1 MWEVRMAK
9 VQSAKVKQVVAPAAA
24 NTEVRTKRQLVV
36 VVHGVG
42 VKEAGVSADLL
53 ATALEDVPD
62 GHGDASLRS
71 FEGHTLRPH
80 SSDDFH
86 LREFEI
92 YNSGGKRQVFPARIR
107 RYRNNDES
115 GKLVAERVVADFYW
129 GDISNIASGI
139 AGLFLGILKTI
150 LGLCHVVRESAWSVF
165 PGDGFNWFI
174 RKMANA
180 AALTIHG
187 PIAAINVVL
196 LAGVLIHAVIVGQFG
211 WPVLAAA
218 WTTVAM
224 TAICGILVARSSDV
238 YLTRWFAQWTAI
250 VALVLALLLIFMPVA
265 MSPIAP
271 NPPPADA
278 PAEVLAAFDAKGLE
292 TSPVVLNDA
301 ETALLTHVCAVPAA
315 ATSTVSGTC
324 VHAYDQ
330 FYLQGL
336 RILGIMGLAWML
348 VIVCNAVVAA
358 AEVYRWLIGRGDGPP
373 ALASA
378 SIALMSMLWIILIAG
393 IWASILNLPFQ
404 SLPTGLRLESILGT
418 ASFAVIALGFIAL
431 GAGYVFLRTGR
442 WGAKSNP
449 ADYIKSVDPE
459 HARKIAERNRLLISP
474 WMLVPIWAF
483 FAVMLI
489 TSLSATLRMIGIGL
503 PVPGW
508 AAAINYWLQA
518 NFGSIMAGLAIVGGF
533 LFAAGQQQLR
543 AGLGIAI
550 DVITWLN
557 DHSWN
562 SLEMRTEETR
572 TLAEAMVPG
581 PLQAG
586 SGQKAQGYWRRERI
600 KNRLKVMMEKLLRDE
615 KPDEVIFVSHSQGT
629 VVAIATLDEKA
640 PEWLESLGKNASMK
654 LVTMGSP
661 YAHVHRHYYPRSF
674 AAIGSMGALTKAA
687 DGGVLDDWIN
697 IFRIDDFV
705 GTFIDPSG
713 QWPREHP
720 VPANGHTYYW
730 VDENVFPIL
739 KKFVS

>member
-1 MWEVRMAK
+1 MANA
-9 VQSAKVKQVVAPAAA
+9 QSAKAKTKNAAVSAAP
-24 NTEVRTKRQLVV
+24 TVEQPTKRQLVV

-62 GHGDASLRS
+62 GHSEASMRS
-71 FEGHTLRPH
+71 YAGKTLRPH

-86 LREFEI
+86 LRELEM
-92 YNSGGKRQVFPARIR
+92 YNVGGKRQVFPARIR
-107 RYRNNDES
+107 RYRANDEAT
-115 GKLVAERVVADFYW
+115 GRLEAERVVADFYW
-129 GDISNIASGI
+129 GDISNIASGV

-165 PGDGFNWFI
+165 PGSGFDWFI

-196 LAGVLIHAVIVGQFG
+196 LAGVLVHAVLVGQFG

-218 WTTVAM
+218 WTTVAVS
-224 TAICGILVARSSDV
+224 AIGGFLVARSSDV

-250 VALVLALLLIFMPVA
+250 VALVLATLLIFMPVA
-265 MSPIAP
+265 ISPTAL
-271 NPPPADA
+271 NPPPAGA
-278 PAEVLAAFDAKGLE
+278 AAEELAAFDSKGLT
-292 TSPVVLNDA
+292 TSPVVLNEA
-301 ETALLTHVCAVPAA
+301 EAALLTHVCAVPTA
-315 ATSTVSGTC
+315 ATPTVSGAC

-336 RILGIMGLAWML
+336 RILGIMGLAWLL
-348 VIVCNAVVAA
+348 VIACNAIVAA
-358 AEVYRWLIGRGDGPP
+358 AEVRRWLAGRGDGPP

-378 SIALMSMLWIILIAG
+378 SIALMSMLWIILIAS
-393 IWASILNLPFQ
+393 IWASILSLPFQ

-418 ASFAVIALGFIAL
+418 ASFAVIALGYIAL
-431 GAGYVFLRTGR
+431 SAGYVFLRTGR
-442 WGAKSNP
+442 WGAKSVP
-449 ADYIKSVDPE
+449 ADYIKPDDPE
-459 HARKIAERNRLLISP
+459 HATKIAERNRLLISP

-483 FAVMLI
+483 FAAMLFA
-489 TSLSATLRMIGIGL
+489 SLSATLRMFGCEL
-503 PVPGW
+503 PVPDW
-508 AAAINYWLQA
+508 AAAVNYWLQG
-518 NFGSIMAGLAIVGGF
+518 NFGTIMAGLAVFGGF

-562 SLEMRTEETR
+562 SQEMLTEETR
-572 TLAEAMVPG
+572 TFAEAIIPG

-586 SGQKAQGYWRRERI
+586 RGQKAQGYWRRERI

-629 VVAIATLDEKA
+629 VVAIAALNEKA
-640 PEWLESLGKNASMK
+640 PEWLAGLGKNASMK

-661 YAHVHRHYYPRSF
+661 YTHVHRHYYPRSF
-674 AAIGSMGALTKAA
+674 PAIGSMGVLAKAGN
-687 DGGVLDDWIN
+687 GGALDDWIN

-705 GTFIDPSG
+705 GTFIDPTG
-713 QWPREHP
+713 KWPREHP
-720 VPANGHTYYW
+720 VPANGHTSYW

-739 KKFVS
+739 KDFTR

>member
-1 MWEVRMAK
+1 MAK
-9 VQSAKVKQVVAPAAA
+9 AQSAKAKAGQVSAAE
-24 NTEVRTKRQLVV
+24 TRPKRQLVV

-42 VKEAGVSADLL
+42 VKEAGVSADML

-62 GHGDASLRS
+62 GNGDASMRS
-71 FEGHTLRPH
+71 YAGETLRPH

-107 RYRNNDES
+107 RYRSNDEAT
-115 GKLVAERVVADFYW
+115 GMLRAERVVADFYW
-129 GDISNIASGI
+129 GDISNIASGV

-174 RKMANA
+174 RKLANA

-196 LAGVLIHAVIVGQFG
+196 LAGVLVHAVIVGQFG
-211 WPVLAAA
+211 WPVLVAA
-218 WTTVAM
+218 WATVAV
-224 TAICGILVARSSDV
+224 TAIGGWWAARKSDV
-238 YLTRWFAQWTAI
+238 YLTRWFAQWTTVFAF
-250 VALVLALLLIFMPVA
+250 VLALFLIFMPVA
-265 MSPIAP
+265 MSPTALQA
-271 NPPPADA
+271 PPPDA
-278 PAEVLAAFDAKGLE
+278 AKEVIAAFDATGLAA
-292 TSPVVLNDA
+292 SPVLLGDA
-301 ETALLTHVCAVPAA
+301 EEALLTHVCAVPASV
-315 ATSTVSGTC
+315 TPMVSGAC

-330 FYLQGL
+330 FYMQGL
-336 RILGIMGLAWML
+336 RILGIMGLSWL
-348 VIVCNAVVAA
+348 FVIFCNAIVAA
-358 AEVYRWLIGRGDGPP
+358 AEIRRWFLGRGDGPP

-378 SIALMSMLWIILIAG
+378 SIALMSMLWIILIAS
-393 IWASILNLPFQ
+393 IWASLLNLPFQ

-418 ASFAVIALGFIAL
+418 ASFAVIALAFVGL

-442 WGAKSNP
+442 WAAKSDP
-449 ADYIKSVDPE
+449 AAYIKPSDPG
-459 HARKIAERNRLLISP
+459 HAWKIAEKNRLIISP

-483 FAVMLI
+483 FAVMLL
-489 TSLSATLRMIGIGL
+489 TSFSATLRMLGIE
-503 PVPGW
+503 PPIPAW
-508 AAAINYWLQA
+508 AAAVNHWLQG
-518 NFGSIMAGLAIVGGF
+518 NFGSIMAGLAVFGSL

-562 SLEMRTEETR
+562 SLEMETEATR
-572 TLAEAMVPG
+572 TLAETMVPG

-600 KNRLKVMMEKLLRDE
+600 KNRLKVLMDKLLRDE

-629 VVAIATLDEKA
+629 VVAIAVLQEKA
-640 PEWLESLGKNASMK
+640 PEWLGSLGEGSSMK

-661 YAHVHRHYYPRSF
+661 YTHVHRHYYPRSF
-674 AAIGSMGALTKAA
+674 APIGSMEVLKPAA
-687 DGGVLDDWIN
+687 DGGTLDDWIN

-705 GTFIDPSG
+705 GTFIDPTG

-720 VPANGHTYYW
+720 VKANGHTYYW
-730 VDENVFPIL
+730 VDEKVFPIL
-739 KKFVS
+739 KEFVS

>member
-1 MWEVRMAK
+1 MAK
-9 VQSAKVKQVVAPAAA
+9 AKAAQAQPTSSAAPHS
-24 NTEVRTKRQLVV
+24 EPRTKRQLVV

-42 VKEAGVSADLL
+42 VKESGVSADLL

-62 GHGDASLRS
+62 GNGDASLRS

-86 LREFEI
+86 LRELEI
-92 YNSGGKRQVFPARIR
+92 YNIGDKRQVFPARIR
-107 RYRNNDES
+107 RYRNNDAS

-165 PGDGFNWFI
+165 PGDGFNWFV
-174 RKMANA
+174 RKLANA

-196 LAGVLIHAVIVGQFG
+196 LAGVLVHAIFVGQFG
-211 WPVLAAA
+211 WPVLVAA
-218 WTTVAM
+218 WATVAGS
-224 TAICGILVARSSDV
+224 AVGGFLVARSSDV
-238 YLTRWFAQWTAI
+238 YLTRWFAQWTAF
-250 VALVLALLLIFMPVA
+250 VALILAILLIVMPVA
-265 MSPIAP
+265 LSPTAAKA
-271 NPPPADA
+271 PPPDA
-278 PAEVLAAFDAKGLE
+278 AAEMVAAFDATGLAA
-292 TSPVVLNDA
+292 SPVVLNDT
-301 ETALLTHVCAVPAA
+301 ERALLTHVCAIPSLTVQ
-315 ATSTVSGTC
+315 TVSGAC

-330 FYLQGL
+330 FYMQGL
-336 RILGIMGLAWML
+336 RILGFMGLAWLL
-348 VIVCNAVVAA
+348 VIFCNAAVAV
-358 AEVYRWLIGRGDGPP
+358 AEVRRWLLGKGDGPP

-378 SIALMSMLWIILIAG
+378 SIALMSMLWIILIAS
-393 IWASILNLPFQ
+393 IWASILNLPFR

-418 ASFAVIALGFIAL
+418 ASFAVIALACIAL

-442 WGAKSNP
+442 WAAKSDPDAYINS
-449 ADYIKSVDPE
+449 ADPD
-459 HARKIAERNRLLISP
+459 HARKIAEKNRLLISP

-483 FAVMLI
+483 FAVMMVA
-489 TSLSATLRMIGIGL
+489 SLSATLRMLGFEL
-503 PVPGW
+503 PVPAW
-508 AAAINYWLQA
+508 AAAANFWLQG
-518 NFGSIMAGLAIVGGF
+518 NFGSIMAGLAVFGGI
-533 LFAAGQQQLR
+533 LFGFGQQQLR

-562 SLEMRTEETR
+562 SLEKQSEATR
-572 TLAEAMVPG
+572 TFAERIAPG
-581 PLQAG
+581 LLNAG
-586 SGQKAQGYWRRERI
+586 AGQKAQGYWRRERI
-600 KNRLKVMMEKLLRDE
+600 KNRLKVMMEKLLSDE

-629 VVAIATLDEKA
+629 VVAIATLNEKIA
-640 PEWLESLGKNASMK
+640 DWRQDLGSGGFVK

-661 YAHVHRHYYPRSF
+661 YSHIHRHYYPRSF
-674 AAIGSMGALTKAA
+674 PATGSMDLLKPES
-687 DGGVLDDWIN
+687 DGGLLDDWIN

-705 GTFIDPSG
+705 GTFIDPAG
-713 QWPREHP
+713 QWPRERP
-720 VPANGHTYYW
+720 VKANGHTMYW